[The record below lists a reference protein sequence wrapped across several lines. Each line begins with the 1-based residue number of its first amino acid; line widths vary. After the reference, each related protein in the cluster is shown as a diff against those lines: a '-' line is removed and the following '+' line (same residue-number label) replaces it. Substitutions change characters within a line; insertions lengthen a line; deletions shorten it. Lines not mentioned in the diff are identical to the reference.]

1 MTMSILLS
9 MYIMTDSS
17 RRGGARVGAGRHSTN
32 RTCTLYIRISP
43 EALDRLNCLTNN
55 KSEFIDKLILNL

>member
-1 MTMSILLS
+1 
-9 MYIMTDSS
+9 MTDSS

-43 EALDRLNCLTNN
+43 EALERLNSFTNN